1 MTAYDR
7 ALATIDRQK
16 GEIARLRTL
25 VAALQHYIRT
35 DAETAARHRAER
47 RARINARKRMARLRA
62 TRRDEANRQR
72 FERTWNALGRTA

>member
-16 GEIARLRTL
+16 GEIRRLRAL
-25 VAALQHYIRT
+25 VAALQHYIDT
-35 DAETAARHRAER
+35 DSATLDRHCSTL
-47 RARINARKRMARLRA
+47 RARVNARKRMARLRA

-72 FERTWNALGRTA
+72 FERTFTALGRSA